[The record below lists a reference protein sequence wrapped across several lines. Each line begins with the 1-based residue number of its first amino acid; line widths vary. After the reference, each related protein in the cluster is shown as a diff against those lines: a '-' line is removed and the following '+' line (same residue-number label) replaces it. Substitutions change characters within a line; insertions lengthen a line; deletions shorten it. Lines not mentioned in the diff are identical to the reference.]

1 MIVKEEEEAS
11 EEPVPVKKE
20 EEEEEEKMDVGTKDV
35 KEEAASPMK
44 SGQFCV
50 VVCHFKYV
58 YNT

>member
-11 EEPVPVKKE
+11 EEPVPVKK